1 VPWFVLGFL
10 LMTLLRTAG
19 VALGILPQD
28 VAHPGALTAAAS
40 ALKFVDEVARFA
52 VLMALSAIG
61 LGTDVEAVRRTGVKP
76 FALGLSLASMLA
88 VFSLGT
94 ILVMGMGR

>member
-1 VPWFVLGFL
+1 VLGFL

-28 VAHPGALTAAAS
+28 VAHTGALTAAAS